1 MKLPVRIQCGFENM
15 LSGFLFQLRT
25 VRRFDRYAG
34 VCGLYMVGDIVG
46 MGAARG
52 LWIVSQV
59 FNDQWHV
66 IGFARLCRTGDELIQ
81 SSGGVS
87 RAVGDI
93 RIHDDVRFCGEHR
106 IVQPFPFEVRQRVA
120 GGQTGILFLREFTVC
135 SATLLSCLNGF
146 PGINHLNAF
155 LSGLLASEYS

>member
-1 MKLPVRIQCGFENM
+1 MRR
-15 LSGFLFQLRT
+15 SG
-25 VRRFDRYAG
+25 
-34 VCGLYMVGDIVG
+34 VGDIVG

-66 IGFARLCRTGDELIQ
+66 IGFARFRRTGDELIQ

-87 RAVGDI
+87 RAVGYI
-93 RIHDDVRFCGEHR
+93 RIHDDVRFGGEHR
-106 IVQPFPFEVRQRVA
+106 IIQPFPFEVRQHTI
-120 GGQTGILFLREFTVC
+120 GGLTGAWIFREFTVC

-155 LSGLLASEYS
+155 LSGLLASEYSQGDS